1 MPEKTIPLTGAKAAK
16 PLDSTQRGMPAL
28 DSIHKTEMFKGKYHI
43 IRTTEVDSYE
53 KTPAALELSRV
64 LRTKQPPAAAVAS
77 AVRRVPSTGDNFG
90 GTDRK
95 AAKLSIAKAPIEDFK
110 DVNAL
115 IASLPSI
122 DTMKSLKIPTG
133 PTSGRVKQEM
143 RNIRVSGFLYA
154 ASREADNDFHLIV
167 GPSQQAPQEEYMTM
181 EVSGLPP
188 QNSPAFGPLNTARN
202 AYKKFF
208 GSKLPG
214 AGYHFYQPPIPV
226 TIEGSLFFDTT
237 HSTGQRPGPPSLKS
251 RMPTIFEVH
260 PVTSIKLGP

>member
-1 MPEKTIPLTGAKAAK
+1 MPEERIPLTGAKAAK

-28 DSIHKTEMFKGKYHI
+28 DSIHKTEMFKGKYHL

-53 KTPAALELSRV
+53 KTPTALALSRL
-64 LRTKQPPAAAVAS
+64 LRTKQPPATAVAS
-77 AVRRVPSTGDNFG
+77 AVGRQPSSGDNFG

-95 AAKLSIAKAPIEDFK
+95 AAKLSIANAPTENLK
-110 DVNAL
+110 DLNAL

-122 DTMKSLKIPTG
+122 DTMKNLKIPTSA
-133 PTSGRVKQEM
+133 TSNRVKQEM

-167 GPSQQAPQEEYMTM
+167 GASLQSSQEVYMTM
-181 EVSGLPP
+181 EISGLPP
-188 QNSPAFGPLNTARN
+188 QNSPAFGPLNSARN

-208 GSKLPG
+208 GAKLPG

-226 TIEGSLFFDTT
+226 TIEGSLFFDAT
-237 HSTGQRPGPPSLKS
+237 HSSGQRPGPPSLKS

-260 PVTSIKLGP
+260 PITSIKLGP